1 MREIEFDV
9 DRVYSFLYNKFNFF
23 NNLKSKNIIGFT
35 ERFDIYYTFLHQG

>member
-23 NNLKSKNIIGFT
+23 NNLKNKNVIGFT
-35 ERFDIYYTFLHQG
+35 ERFDIYYMFLHQG